1 MQNFEFFHEKMEK
14 NKVMSVKNSYGIS
27 HIFSALINNHTV
39 EYIDFDCFSAEE
51 VINSLDDLSMQL
63 EEPIDDEEQ
72 LVFTAGSH
80 LEVIDNLQ
88 TKFHAMEKLPKQRV
102 SSPYRFL

>member
-1 MQNFEFFHEKMEK
+1 
-14 NKVMSVKNSYGIS
+14 
-27 HIFSALINNHTV
+27 
-39 EYIDFDCFSAEE
+39 
-51 VINSLDDLSMQL
+51 MQL